1 MKLEL
6 IHVRAPNH
14 FRNQTGNRKLVWEM
28 NTTSCSSHS
37 TLQICA
43 VAGFVTG
50 IALAVNPEG
59 YLGSKGVELKH
70 LVRRSRALSQVPLCQ
85 TLFGRKISYYDW
97 AMLSCSTHP
106 TSEENA
112 S

>member
-1 MKLEL
+1 MNEIGTYSCESAKAFQKPD
-6 IHVRAPNH
+6 R
-14 FRNQTGNRKLVWEM
+14 NRKLVWEM

-70 LVRRSRALSQVPLCQ
+70 LVRISLSL
-85 TLFGRKISYYDW
+85 KSI
-97 AMLSCSTHP
+97 
-106 TSEENA
+106 
-112 S
+112 